1 MATIQRIRQRSGLL
15 VVVVFVALIAFLLG
29 DLFRSGGSKF
39 FGDPN
44 VIGTVN
50 GRDITRQELSQGME
64 ELRAGNPEQYANTTS
79 IQLAN
84 FVWNNIVTE
93 ELLSAELSAAGMSVS
108 EQEIYF
114 DIITNPNIRQ
124 NFAGAN
130 GQFDE
135 NMFKSYIAQVRDNRD
150 ASEQSV
156 EMWTQ
161 WLSFE
166 RAVANQAQNF
176 KYTNAIEKAIFMPAG
191 LAETEINRGDAQHPA
206 QYVYVPYIDVNEDE
220 INVSDEDAKRYF
232 NAHKEDFSQEEGR
245 NIEFINFPLAPSE
258 SDREGVRAELASLS
272 FEWLN
277 VEDDSVFVNQ
287 HSDVRF
293 QSEYY
298 TTTELVGT
306 GLDTLIDGQS
316 VGFQKG
322 PIDLGGAFAVVK
334 LVDRKTVPDSAKA
347 RHILIP
353 FAGATRADASVTRNP
368 QEAKVLAD
376 SLFAYLEGN
385 PSAFESVSEAFSSDV
400 VAKEKGGDLGY
411 FSRGSMAK
419 PFENFCFFRKNGS
432 IGVVPTQ
439 FGWHVIQVTD
449 QKGANDVYKI
459 GQIIRE
465 ILPSDETI
473 QTLYNQASGYAAEA
487 QTAEDYRAL
496 ATEKG
501 FFLRPARN
509 LGRFEEV
516 VSGLGTARR
525 VVRWAWDDDREEGN
539 IGLLE
544 NDGNGYVVV
553 VLTDKLEEGT
563 SPFEMVQAQ
572 CLEAAK
578 KDAKKALVLERLE
591 NASDGAAT
599 IEAVATAAGKE
610 VRTLSFRISQFNIS
624 GVGNEAKVVGT
635 ICGLEPGTL
644 SPVILGEN
652 GAFMAITSPA
662 NPAPQI
668 DYTNMAQNTQR
679 SIRNLVGT
687 QAYKA
692 LQDKAK
698 IEDMRYMMF

>member
-306 GLDTLIDGQS
+306 GLDTLVDGQS

-334 LVDRKTVPDSAKA
+334 LVDRKTVPDSVKA

-432 IGVVPTQ
+432 MGVVPTQ

-473 QTLYNQASGYAAEA
+473 QMLYNQASGYAAEA

-563 SPFEMVQAQ
+563 SSFEMVQAQ

-591 NASDGAAT
+591 NASAGAAT

-652 GAFMAITSPA
+652 GAFVAITSPA

>member
-306 GLDTLIDGQS
+306 GLDTLVDGQS

-334 LVDRKTVPDSAKA
+334 LVDRKTVPDSVKA

-432 IGVVPTQ
+432 MGVVPTQ

-563 SPFEMVQAQ
+563 SSFEMVQAQ

-591 NASDGAAT
+591 NATAGAAN

-652 GAFMAITSPA
+652 GAFVAITSPA

-668 DYTNMAQNTQR
+668 DYANMAQNTQR

>member
-306 GLDTLIDGQS
+306 GLDTLVDGQS

-334 LVDRKTVPDSAKA
+334 LVDRKIVPDSVKA

-432 IGVVPTQ
+432 MGVVPTQ

-563 SPFEMVQAQ
+563 SSFEMVQAQ

-591 NASDGAAT
+591 NASAGAAT

-652 GAFMAITSPA
+652 GAFVAITSPA

-668 DYTNMAQNTQR
+668 DYANMAQNTQR

>member
-306 GLDTLIDGQS
+306 GLDTLVDGQS

-376 SLFAYLEGN
+376 SLFAYIEGN

-432 IGVVPTQ
+432 MGVVPTQ

-449 QKGANDVYKI
+449 QKGENDVYKI

-591 NASDGAAT
+591 NASEGAAT

>member
-1 MATIQRIRQRSGLL
+1 M
-15 VVVVFVALIAFLLG
+15 VFVALIAFLLG

-44 VIGTVN
+44 IIGTVN
-50 GRDITRQELSQGME
+50 GRDITRLELSQGME
-64 ELRAGNPEQYANTTS
+64 ELRSGNPEQYANTSS

-84 FVWNNIVTE
+84 FVWNNIITE
-93 ELLSAELSAAGMSVS
+93 ELLSAELGAAGMSVS

-114 DIITNPNIRQ
+114 DIIMNPNIRQ

-135 NMFKSYIAQVRDNRD
+135 NMFKSYIAQVRENRD

-272 FEWLN
+272 FEWLD

-306 GLDTLIDGQS
+306 GLDTLVDGQS

-334 LVDRKTVPDSAKA
+334 LVDRKTVPDSVKA

-432 IGVVPTQ
+432 MGVVPTQ

-553 VLTDKLEEGT
+553 VLTDKLAEGT

-591 NASDGAAT
+591 NASAGAAT

-644 SPVILGEN
+644 SPIILGEN
-652 GAFMAITSPA
+652 GAFVAITSPA

>member
-306 GLDTLIDGQS
+306 GLDTLVDGQS

-334 LVDRKTVPDSAKA
+334 LVDRKTVPDSVKA

-432 IGVVPTQ
+432 MGVVPTQ

-449 QKGANDVYKI
+449 QNGANDVYKI

-563 SPFEMVQAQ
+563 SSFEMVQAQ

-591 NASDGAAT
+591 NASAGAAT

-652 GAFMAITSPA
+652 GAFVAITSPA

-668 DYTNMAQNTQR
+668 DYANMAQNTQR

>member
-306 GLDTLIDGQS
+306 GLDTLVDGQS

-449 QKGANDVYKI
+449 QKGENDVYKI

-652 GAFMAITSPA
+652 GAFVAITSPA

>member
-232 NAHKEDFSQEEGR
+232 NAHREDFSQEEGR

-306 GLDTLIDGQS
+306 GLDTLVDGQS

-334 LVDRKTVPDSAKA
+334 LVDRKTVPDSVKA

-449 QKGANDVYKI
+449 QKGENDVYKI

-563 SPFEMVQAQ
+563 SSFEMVQAQ

-591 NASDGAAT
+591 NASAGAAT

-652 GAFMAITSPA
+652 GAFVAITSPA

-668 DYTNMAQNTQR
+668 DYANMAQNTQR

>member
-44 VIGTVN
+44 IIGTVN
-50 GRDITRQELSQGME
+50 GRDITRLELSQGME
-64 ELRAGNPEQYANTTS
+64 ELRSGNPEQYANTSS

-114 DIITNPNIRQ
+114 DIIMNPNIRQ

-135 NMFKSYIAQVRDNRD
+135 NMFKSYIAQVRENRD

-161 WLSFE
+161 WLAFE

-176 KYTNAIEKAIFMPAG
+176 KYTNAIEKAIFMPTG
-191 LAETEINRGDAQHPA
+191 LAEAEIKRGDAQHPA

-220 INVSDEDAKRYF
+220 IAVTDEDAKRYY
-232 NAHKEDFSQEEGR
+232 NANKADFEQEEGR

-258 SDREGVRAELASLS
+258 PDREAVRAELATLSLGWMN
-272 FEWLN
+272 E
-277 VEDDSVFVNQ
+277 EDDSVFVNL

-298 TTTELVGT
+298 TVTELVGT
-306 GLDTLIDGQS
+306 GLDTLVDGQS
-316 VGFQKG
+316 VGYQKG

-334 LVDRKTVPDSAKA
+334 LVDRKIVPDSAQA

-353 FAGATRADASVTRNP
+353 FAGATRADASITRNP

-376 SLFAYLEGN
+376 SLYAYLEEN
-385 PSAFESVSEAFSSDV
+385 PSAFESVSEEFSADI

-411 FSRGSMAK
+411 FSRGEMAK
-419 PFENFCFFRKNGS
+419 PFENFCFFKKNGS
-432 IGVVPTQ
+432 MGVVPTQ
-439 FGWHVIQVTD
+439 FGWHVIQVTN
-449 QKGANDVYKI
+449 QKGSNDVYKI

-465 ILPSDETI
+465 ILPSEATI
-473 QTLYNQASGYAAEA
+473 QDLYNQASGYAAEA
-487 QTAEDYRAL
+487 QTAEDYRVL
-496 ATEKG
+496 ASEKG

-516 VSGLGTARR
+516 VSGLGAARR
-525 VVRWAWDDDREEGN
+525 VVRWAWDEDREEGN

-544 NDGNGYVVV
+544 NDGKGYVVV
-553 VLTDKLEEGT
+553 VLTDKLNEGT
-563 SPFEMVQAQ
+563 ASFELVQAQ

-578 KDAKKALVLERLE
+578 KDAKKAVITERLE
-591 NASDGAAT
+591 NVLSEAST
-599 IEAVATAAGKE
+599 IEAVAAATGKE
-610 VRTLSFRISQFNIS
+610 LRTLSFRISQFNIA
-624 GVGNEAKVVGT
+624 GVGNEAAVVGT
-635 ICGLEPGTL
+635 ICGLEPGSL
-644 SPVILGEN
+644 SGVITGDN
-652 GAFMAITSPA
+652 GAFVAITSPA
-662 NPAPQI
+662 TPAPAI
-668 DYTNMAQNTQR
+668 DYSNMAQNTQR

-692 LQDKAK
+692 LEEKAK

>member
-44 VIGTVN
+44 IIGTVN

-64 ELRAGNPEQYANTTS
+64 ELRAGNPEQYANTSS

-93 ELLSAELSAAGMSVS
+93 ELLSAELSAAGMTVS
-108 EQEIYF
+108 QQELYF

-161 WLSFE
+161 WLAFE

-176 KYTNAIEKAIFMPAG
+176 KYTNAIEKAIFMPTG
-191 LAETEINRGDAQHPA
+191 LAEAEIKRGDAQHPA

-220 INVSDEDAKRYF
+220 IAVTDEDAKRYY
-232 NAHKEDFSQEEGR
+232 NANKADFEQEEGR

-258 SDREGVRAELASLS
+258 SDREAVRAELATLSL
-272 FEWLN
+272 EWMN
-277 VEDDSVFVNQ
+277 QEDDSVFVNL

-298 TTTELVGT
+298 TITELVGT
-306 GLDTLIDGQS
+306 GLDTLVDGQS

-334 LVDRKTVPDSAKA
+334 LVDRKIVPDSVKA

-353 FAGATRADASVTRNP
+353 FAGATRADASITRNP
-368 QEAKVLAD
+368 QEARVLAD
-376 SLFAYLEGN
+376 SLFAYLEEN
-385 PSAFESVSEAFSSDV
+385 PSAFEAVSEAFSSDI

-419 PFENFCFFRKNGS
+419 PFENFCFFKKNGS
-432 IGVVPTQ
+432 MGVVPTQ

-449 QKGANDVYKI
+449 QKGSNDVYKI

-465 ILPSDETI
+465 ILPSEGTI
-473 QTLYNQASGYAAEA
+473 QDLYNQASGYAAEA
-487 QTAEDYRAL
+487 QTAEDYRVL
-496 ATEKG
+496 ASDKG

-516 VSGLGTARR
+516 VSGLGAARR
-525 VVRWAWDDDREEGN
+525 VVRWAWDEEREEGN

-544 NDGNGYVVV
+544 NDGKGYVVV
-553 VLTDKLEEGT
+553 VLTDKLNEGT
-563 SPFEMVQAQ
+563 TSFELVQGQ

-578 KDAKKALVLERLE
+578 KDAKKALITERLE
-591 NASDGAAT
+591 NALTGAST
-599 IEAVATAAGKE
+599 IEEVAAAAGKE
-610 VRTLSFRISQFNIS
+610 VRTLSFRISQFNIA
-624 GVGNEAKVVGT
+624 GVGNEAAVVGT
-635 ICGLEPGTL
+635 ICGLEPGSL
-644 SPVILGEN
+644 SGVITGEN
-652 GAFMAITSPA
+652 GAFVAITSPA
-662 NPAPQI
+662 TPAPVL
-668 DYTNMAQNTQR
+668 DYSNMAQNTQR

-692 LQDKAK
+692 LEEKAK

>member
-272 FEWLN
+272 FEWLD

-306 GLDTLIDGQS
+306 GLDTLVDGQS

-334 LVDRKTVPDSAKA
+334 LVDRKTVPDSVKA

-432 IGVVPTQ
+432 MGVVPTQ

-563 SPFEMVQAQ
+563 SSFEMVQAQ

-591 NASDGAAT
+591 NASAGAAT

-610 VRTLSFRISQFNIS
+610 VRTLSFRIFQFNIS

-652 GAFMAITSPA
+652 GAFVAITSPA

>member
-44 VIGTVN
+44 IIGTVN
-50 GRDITRQELSQGME
+50 GRDITRLELSQGME
-64 ELRAGNPEQYANTTS
+64 ELRAGNPEQYANTSS

-93 ELLSAELSAAGMSVS
+93 ELLSAELSAAGMTVS
-108 EQEIYF
+108 QQELYF

-161 WLSFE
+161 WLAFE

-176 KYTNAIEKAIFMPAG
+176 KYTNAIEKAIFMPTG
-191 LAETEINRGDAQHPA
+191 LAEAEIKRGDAQHPA

-220 INVSDEDAKRYF
+220 IAVTDEDAKRYY
-232 NAHKEDFSQEEGR
+232 NANKEDFDQEEGR

-258 SDREGVRAELASLS
+258 SDREAVRAELATLSL
-272 FEWLN
+272 EWMN
-277 VEDDSVFVNQ
+277 QEDDSVFVNL

-298 TTTELVGT
+298 TITELVGT
-306 GLDTLIDGQS
+306 GLDTLVDGQS

-334 LVDRKTVPDSAKA
+334 LVDRKIVPDSVKA

-353 FAGATRADASVTRNP
+353 FAGATRADASITRNP
-368 QEAKVLAD
+368 QEARVLAD
-376 SLFAYLEGN
+376 SLFAYLEEN
-385 PSAFESVSEAFSSDV
+385 PSAFEAVSEAFSSDI

-419 PFENFCFFRKNGS
+419 PFENFCFFKKNGS
-432 IGVVPTQ
+432 MGVVPTQ

-449 QKGANDVYKI
+449 QKGSNDVYKI

-465 ILPSDETI
+465 ILPSEGTI
-473 QTLYNQASGYAAEA
+473 QDLYNQASGYAAEA
-487 QTAEDYRAL
+487 QTAEDYRVL
-496 ATEKG
+496 ASDKG

-516 VSGLGTARR
+516 VSGLGAARR
-525 VVRWAWDDDREEGN
+525 VVRWAWDEEREEGN

-544 NDGNGYVVV
+544 NDGKGYVVV
-553 VLTDKLEEGT
+553 VLTDKLNEGT
-563 SPFEMVQAQ
+563 TSFELVQGQ

-578 KDAKKALVLERLE
+578 KDAKKALITERLE
-591 NASDGAAT
+591 NALTGAST
-599 IEAVATAAGKE
+599 IEEVAAAAGKE
-610 VRTLSFRISQFNIS
+610 VRTLSFRISQFNIA
-624 GVGNEAKVVGT
+624 GVGNESAVVGT
-635 ICGLEPGTL
+635 ICGLEPGSL
-644 SPVILGEN
+644 SGVITGEN
-652 GAFMAITSPA
+652 GAFVAITSPA
-662 NPAPQI
+662 TPAPVL
-668 DYTNMAQNTQR
+668 DYSNMAQNTQR

-692 LQDKAK
+692 LEEKAK

>member
-272 FEWLN
+272 FEWLD

-306 GLDTLIDGQS
+306 GLDTLVDGQS

-334 LVDRKTVPDSAKA
+334 LVDRKTVPDSVKA

-432 IGVVPTQ
+432 MGVVPTQ

-473 QTLYNQASGYAAEA
+473 QMLYNQASGYAAEA

-563 SPFEMVQAQ
+563 SSFEMVQAQ

-591 NASDGAAT
+591 NASAGAAT

-652 GAFMAITSPA
+652 GAFVAITSPA

>member
-64 ELRAGNPEQYANTTS
+64 ELCAGNPEQYANTTS

-306 GLDTLIDGQS
+306 GLDTLVDGQS

-334 LVDRKTVPDSAKA
+334 LVDRKTVPDSVKA

-432 IGVVPTQ
+432 MGVVPTQ

-563 SPFEMVQAQ
+563 SSFEMVQAQ

-591 NASDGAAT
+591 NASAGAAT

-652 GAFMAITSPA
+652 GAFVAITSPA

-668 DYTNMAQNTQR
+668 DYANMAQNTQR

>member
-44 VIGTVN
+44 IIGTVN
-50 GRDITRQELSQGME
+50 GRDITRLELSQGME
-64 ELRAGNPEQYANTTS
+64 ELRAGNPEQYANTSS

-93 ELLSAELSAAGMSVS
+93 ELLSAELSAAGMTVS
-108 EQEIYF
+108 QQELYF

-150 ASEQSV
+150 ASEQSI
-156 EMWTQ
+156 EMCTQ
-161 WLSFE
+161 WLAFE

-176 KYTNAIEKAIFMPAG
+176 KYTNAIEKAIFMPTG
-191 LAETEINRGDAQHPA
+191 LAEAEIKRGDAQHPA

-220 INVSDEDAKRYF
+220 IAVTDEDAKRYY
-232 NAHKEDFSQEEGR
+232 NANKEDFDQEEGR

-258 SDREGVRAELASLS
+258 SDREAVRAELATLSL
-272 FEWLN
+272 EWMN
-277 VEDDSVFVNQ
+277 QEDDSVFVNL

-298 TTTELVGT
+298 TITELVGT
-306 GLDTLIDGQS
+306 GLDTLVDGQS

-334 LVDRKTVPDSAKA
+334 LVDRKIVPDSVKA

-353 FAGATRADASVTRNP
+353 FAGATRADASITRNP
-368 QEAKVLAD
+368 QEARVLAD
-376 SLFAYLEGN
+376 SLFAYLEEN
-385 PSAFESVSEAFSSDV
+385 PSAFEAVSEAFSSDI

-419 PFENFCFFRKNGS
+419 PFENFCFFKKNGS
-432 IGVVPTQ
+432 MGVVPTQ

-449 QKGANDVYKI
+449 QKGSNDVYKI

-465 ILPSDETI
+465 ILTSEGTI
-473 QTLYNQASGYAAEA
+473 QDLYNQASGYAAEA
-487 QTAEDYRAL
+487 QTAEDYRVL
-496 ATEKG
+496 ASDKG

-516 VSGLGTARR
+516 VSGLGAARR
-525 VVRWAWDDDREEGN
+525 VVRWAWDEEREEGN

-544 NDGNGYVVV
+544 NDGKGYVVV
-553 VLTDKLEEGT
+553 VLTDKLNEGT
-563 SPFEMVQAQ
+563 TSFELVQGQ

-578 KDAKKALVLERLE
+578 KDAKKALITERLE
-591 NASDGAAT
+591 NALTGAST
-599 IEAVATAAGKE
+599 IEEVAAAAGKE
-610 VRTLSFRISQFNIS
+610 VRTLSFRISQFNIA
-624 GVGNEAKVVGT
+624 GVGNESAVVGT
-635 ICGLEPGTL
+635 ICGLEPGSL
-644 SPVILGEN
+644 SGVITGEN
-652 GAFMAITSPA
+652 GAFVAITSPA
-662 NPAPQI
+662 TPAPVL
-668 DYTNMAQNTQR
+668 DYSNMAQNTQR

-692 LQDKAK
+692 LEEKAK

>member
-306 GLDTLIDGQS
+306 GLDTLVDGQS

-449 QKGANDVYKI
+449 QKGENDVYKI

-578 KDAKKALVLERLE
+578 KDGKKALVLERLE
-591 NASDGAAT
+591 NASEGAAT

>member
-1 MATIQRIRQRSGLL
+1 M
-15 VVVVFVALIAFLLG
+15 VFVALIAFLLG

-272 FEWLN
+272 FEWLD

-306 GLDTLIDGQS
+306 GLDTLVDGQS

-334 LVDRKTVPDSAKA
+334 LVDRKTVPDSVKA

-385 PSAFESVSEAFSSDV
+385 PSAFESVSEEFSSDV

-432 IGVVPTQ
+432 MGVVPTQ

-449 QKGANDVYKI
+449 QKGENDVYKI

-563 SPFEMVQAQ
+563 SSFEMVQAQ

-591 NASDGAAT
+591 NASQGAAT

-652 GAFMAITSPA
+652 GAFVAITSPA

-668 DYTNMAQNTQR
+668 DYANMAQNTQR

-687 QAYKA
+687 QAYNA

>member
-232 NAHKEDFSQEEGR
+232 NAHREDFSQEEGR

-272 FEWLN
+272 FEWLD

-306 GLDTLIDGQS
+306 GLDTLVDGQS

-334 LVDRKTVPDSAKA
+334 LVDRKTVPDSVKA

-432 IGVVPTQ
+432 MGVVPTQ

-563 SPFEMVQAQ
+563 SSFEMVQTQ

-591 NASDGAAT
+591 NASAGAAT

-652 GAFMAITSPA
+652 GAFVAITSPA

-668 DYTNMAQNTQR
+668 DYANMAQNTQR

>member
-44 VIGTVN
+44 IIGTVN
-50 GRDITRQELSQGME
+50 GRDITRLELSQGME
-64 ELRAGNPEQYANTTS
+64 ELRAGNPEQYANTSS

-93 ELLSAELSAAGMSVS
+93 ELLSAELSAAGMTVS
-108 EQEIYF
+108 QQELYF

-161 WLSFE
+161 WLAFE

-176 KYTNAIEKAIFMPAG
+176 KYTNAIEKAIFMPTG
-191 LAETEINRGDAQHPA
+191 LAEAEIKRGDAQHPA

-220 INVSDEDAKRYF
+220 IAVTDEDAKRYY
-232 NAHKEDFSQEEGR
+232 NANKEDFDQEEGR

-258 SDREGVRAELASLS
+258 SDREAVRAELATLSL
-272 FEWLN
+272 EWMN
-277 VEDDSVFVNQ
+277 QEDDSVFVNL

-298 TTTELVGT
+298 TITELVGT
-306 GLDTLIDGQS
+306 GLDTLVDGQS

-334 LVDRKTVPDSAKA
+334 LVDRKIVPDSVQA

-353 FAGATRADASVTRNP
+353 FAGATRADASITRNP
-368 QEAKVLAD
+368 QEARVLAD
-376 SLFAYLEGN
+376 SLFAYLEEN
-385 PSAFESVSEAFSSDV
+385 PSAFESVSEAFSSDI

-419 PFENFCFFRKNGS
+419 PFENFCFFKKNGS
-432 IGVVPTQ
+432 MGVVPTQ

-449 QKGANDVYKI
+449 QKGSNDVYKI

-465 ILPSDETI
+465 ILPSEGTI
-473 QTLYNQASGYAAEA
+473 QDLYNQASGYAAEA
-487 QTAEDYRAL
+487 QTAEDYRVL
-496 ATEKG
+496 ASDKG

-516 VSGLGTARR
+516 VSGLGAARR
-525 VVRWAWDDDREEGN
+525 VVRWAWDEEREEGN

-544 NDGNGYVVV
+544 NDGKGYVVV
-553 VLTDKLEEGT
+553 VLTDKLNEGT
-563 SPFEMVQAQ
+563 TSFELVQGQ

-578 KDAKKALVLERLE
+578 KDAKKALITERLE
-591 NASDGAAT
+591 NALTGAST
-599 IEAVATAAGKE
+599 IEEVAAAAGKE
-610 VRTLSFRISQFNIS
+610 VRTLSFRISQFNIA
-624 GVGNEAKVVGT
+624 GVGNEAAVVGT
-635 ICGLEPGTL
+635 ICGLEPGSL
-644 SPVILGEN
+644 SGVITGEN
-652 GAFMAITSPA
+652 GAFVAITSPA
-662 NPAPQI
+662 TPAPVI
-668 DYTNMAQNTQR
+668 DYSNMAQNTQR

-692 LQDKAK
+692 LEEKAK

>member
-1 MATIQRIRQRSGLL
+1 
-15 VVVVFVALIAFLLG
+15 
-29 DLFRSGGSKF
+29 
-39 FGDPN
+39 
-44 VIGTVN
+44 
-50 GRDITRQELSQGME
+50 
-64 ELRAGNPEQYANTTS
+64 
-79 IQLAN
+79 
-84 FVWNNIVTE
+84 
-93 ELLSAELSAAGMSVS
+93 LSAAGMSVS

-232 NAHKEDFSQEEGR
+232 NAHREDFSQEEGR

-272 FEWLN
+272 FEWLD

-306 GLDTLIDGQS
+306 GLDTLVDGQS

-334 LVDRKTVPDSAKA
+334 LVDRKTVPDSVKA

-432 IGVVPTQ
+432 MGVVPTQ

-563 SPFEMVQAQ
+563 SSFEMVQTQ

-591 NASDGAAT
+591 NASAGAAT
-599 IEAVATAAGKE
+599 IEAVGTAAGKE

-652 GAFMAITSPA
+652 GAFVAITSPA

-668 DYTNMAQNTQR
+668 DYANMAQNTQR

>member
-272 FEWLN
+272 FEWLD

-306 GLDTLIDGQS
+306 GLDTLVDGQS

-334 LVDRKTVPDSAKA
+334 LVDRKTVPDSVKA

-432 IGVVPTQ
+432 MGVVPTQ

-563 SPFEMVQAQ
+563 SSFEMVQAQ

-591 NASDGAAT
+591 NASAGAAT

-652 GAFMAITSPA
+652 GAFVAITSPA

-668 DYTNMAQNTQR
+668 DYANMAQNTQR

>member
-272 FEWLN
+272 FEWLD

-306 GLDTLIDGQS
+306 GLDTLVDGQS
-316 VGFQKG
+316 VGCQKG
-322 PIDLGGAFAVVK
+322 PIDSGGAFAVVK
-334 LVDRKTVPDSAKA
+334 LVDRKTVPDSVKA

-432 IGVVPTQ
+432 MGVVPTQ

-525 VVRWAWDDDREEGN
+525 VVRRAWDDDREEGN

-563 SPFEMVQAQ
+563 SSFEMVQAQ

-591 NASDGAAT
+591 NASAGAAT

-652 GAFMAITSPA
+652 GAFVAITSPA

-668 DYTNMAQNTQR
+668 DYANMAQNTQR

>member
-306 GLDTLIDGQS
+306 GLDTLVDGQS

-334 LVDRKTVPDSAKA
+334 LVDRKTVPDSVKA

-432 IGVVPTQ
+432 MGVVPTQ

-487 QTAEDYRAL
+487 QTTEDYRAL

-563 SPFEMVQAQ
+563 SSFEMVQAQ

-591 NASDGAAT
+591 NASAGAAT

-652 GAFMAITSPA
+652 GAFVAITSPA

>member
-232 NAHKEDFSQEEGR
+232 NAHREDFSQEEGR

-272 FEWLN
+272 FEWLD

-306 GLDTLIDGQS
+306 GLDTLVDGQS

-334 LVDRKTVPDSAKA
+334 LVDRKTVPDSVKA

-432 IGVVPTQ
+432 MGVVPTQ

-563 SPFEMVQAQ
+563 SSFEMVQAQ

-591 NASDGAAT
+591 NASAGAAT

-652 GAFMAITSPA
+652 GAFVAITSPA

>member
-44 VIGTVN
+44 IIGTVN
-50 GRDITRQELSQGME
+50 GRDITRLELSQGME
-64 ELRAGNPEQYANTTS
+64 ELRAGNPEQYANTSS

-93 ELLSAELSAAGMSVS
+93 ELLSAELSAAGMTVS
-108 EQEIYF
+108 QQELYF

-161 WLSFE
+161 WLAFE

-176 KYTNAIEKAIFMPAG
+176 KYTNAIEKAIFMPTG
-191 LAETEINRGDAQHPA
+191 LAEAEIKRGDAQHPA

-220 INVSDEDAKRYF
+220 IAVTDEDAKRYY
-232 NAHKEDFSQEEGR
+232 NANKEDFDQEEGR

-258 SDREGVRAELASLS
+258 SDREAVRAELATLSL
-272 FEWLN
+272 EWMN
-277 VEDDSVFVNQ
+277 QEDDSVFVNL

-298 TTTELVGT
+298 TITELVGT
-306 GLDTLIDGQS
+306 GLDTLVDGQS

-334 LVDRKTVPDSAKA
+334 LVDRKIVPDSVKA

-353 FAGATRADASVTRNP
+353 FAGATRADASITRNP
-368 QEAKVLAD
+368 QEARVLAD
-376 SLFAYLEGN
+376 SLFAYLEEN
-385 PSAFESVSEAFSSDV
+385 PSAFESVSEAFSSDI

-419 PFENFCFFRKNGS
+419 PFENFCFFKKNGS
-432 IGVVPTQ
+432 MGVVPTQ

-449 QKGANDVYKI
+449 QKGSNDVYKI

-465 ILPSDETI
+465 ILPSEGTI
-473 QTLYNQASGYAAEA
+473 QDLYNQASGYAAEA
-487 QTAEDYRAL
+487 QTAEDYRVL
-496 ATEKG
+496 ASDKG

-516 VSGLGTARR
+516 VSGLGAARR
-525 VVRWAWDDDREEGN
+525 VVRWAWDEEREEGN

-544 NDGNGYVVV
+544 NDGKGYVVV
-553 VLTDKLEEGT
+553 VLTDKLNEGT
-563 SPFEMVQAQ
+563 TSFELVQGQ

-578 KDAKKALVLERLE
+578 KDAKKALITERLE
-591 NASDGAAT
+591 NALTGAST
-599 IEAVATAAGKE
+599 IEEVAAAAGKE
-610 VRTLSFRISQFNIS
+610 VRTLSFRISQFNIA
-624 GVGNEAKVVGT
+624 GVGNEAAVVGT
-635 ICGLEPGTL
+635 ICGLEPGSL
-644 SPVILGEN
+644 SGVITGEN
-652 GAFMAITSPA
+652 GAFVAITSPA
-662 NPAPQI
+662 TPAPVL
-668 DYTNMAQNTQR
+668 DYSNMAQNTQR

-692 LQDKAK
+692 LEEKAK

>member
-306 GLDTLIDGQS
+306 GLDTLVDGQS

-334 LVDRKTVPDSAKA
+334 LVDRKTVPDSVKA

-400 VAKEKGGDLGY
+400 VAKDKGGDLGY

-432 IGVVPTQ
+432 MGVVPTQ

-487 QTAEDYRAL
+487 QTTEDYRAL

-563 SPFEMVQAQ
+563 SSFEMVQTQ

-591 NASDGAAT
+591 NASAGAAT

-652 GAFMAITSPA
+652 GAFVAITSPA

-668 DYTNMAQNTQR
+668 DYANMAQNTQR

>member
-272 FEWLN
+272 FEWLD

-306 GLDTLIDGQS
+306 GLDTLVDGQS

-334 LVDRKTVPDSAKA
+334 LVDRKTVPDSVKA

-432 IGVVPTQ
+432 MGVVPTQ

-563 SPFEMVQAQ
+563 SSFEMVQAQ

-591 NASDGAAT
+591 NASAGAAT

-652 GAFMAITSPA
+652 GAFVAITSPA

>member
-1 MATIQRIRQRSGLL
+1 M
-15 VVVVFVALIAFLLG
+15 VFVALIAFLLG

-306 GLDTLIDGQS
+306 GLDTLVDGQS

-334 LVDRKTVPDSAKA
+334 LVDRKTVPDSVKA

-432 IGVVPTQ
+432 MGVVPTQ

-563 SPFEMVQAQ
+563 SSFEMVQAQ

-591 NASDGAAT
+591 NASAGAAT

-652 GAFMAITSPA
+652 GAFVAITSPA

>member
-232 NAHKEDFSQEEGR
+232 NAHREDFSQEEGR

-272 FEWLN
+272 FEWLD

-306 GLDTLIDGQS
+306 GLDTLVDGQS

-334 LVDRKTVPDSAKA
+334 LVDRKTVPDSVKA

-432 IGVVPTQ
+432 MGVVPTQ

-553 VLTDKLEEGT
+553 VLTDKLEEGI
-563 SPFEMVQAQ
+563 SSFEMVQTQ

-591 NASDGAAT
+591 NASAGAAT

-652 GAFMAITSPA
+652 GAFVAITSPA

-668 DYTNMAQNTQR
+668 DYANMAQNTQR

>member
-306 GLDTLIDGQS
+306 GLDTLVDGQS

-432 IGVVPTQ
+432 MGVVPTQ

-449 QKGANDVYKI
+449 QNGANDVYKI

-563 SPFEMVQAQ
+563 SSFEMVQAQ

-591 NASDGAAT
+591 NASAGAAT

-652 GAFMAITSPA
+652 GAFVAITSPA

-668 DYTNMAQNTQR
+668 DYANMAQNTQR

>member
-306 GLDTLIDGQS
+306 GLDTLVDGQS

-334 LVDRKTVPDSAKA
+334 LVDRKTVPDSVKA

-385 PSAFESVSEAFSSDV
+385 PSEFESVSEAFSSDV

-432 IGVVPTQ
+432 MGVVPTQ

-563 SPFEMVQAQ
+563 SSFEMVQTQ

-591 NASDGAAT
+591 NASAGAAT

-652 GAFMAITSPA
+652 GAFVAITSPA

-668 DYTNMAQNTQR
+668 DYANMAQNTQR

>member
-272 FEWLN
+272 FEWLD

-306 GLDTLIDGQS
+306 GLDTLVDGQS

-334 LVDRKTVPDSAKA
+334 LVDRKTVPDSVKA

-432 IGVVPTQ
+432 MGVVPTQ

-449 QKGANDVYKI
+449 QKGENDVYKI

-563 SPFEMVQAQ
+563 SSFEMVQAQ

-591 NASDGAAT
+591 NASAGAAT

-652 GAFMAITSPA
+652 GAFVAITSPA

-668 DYTNMAQNTQR
+668 DYANMAQNTQR

>member
-44 VIGTVN
+44 IIGTVN
-50 GRDITRQELSQGME
+50 GRDITRLELSQGME
-64 ELRAGNPEQYANTTS
+64 ELRAGNPEQYANTSS

-93 ELLSAELSAAGMSVS
+93 ELLSAELSAAGMTVS
-108 EQEIYF
+108 QQELYF

-161 WLSFE
+161 WLAFE

-176 KYTNAIEKAIFMPAG
+176 KYTNAIEKAIFMPTG
-191 LAETEINRGDAQHPA
+191 LAEAEIKRGDAQHPA

-220 INVSDEDAKRYF
+220 IAVTDEDAKRYY
-232 NAHKEDFSQEEGR
+232 NANKENFDQEEGR

-258 SDREGVRAELASLS
+258 SDREAVRAELATLSL
-272 FEWLN
+272 EWMN
-277 VEDDSVFVNQ
+277 QEDDSVFVNL

-298 TTTELVGT
+298 TITELVGT
-306 GLDTLIDGQS
+306 GLDTLVDGQS

-334 LVDRKTVPDSAKA
+334 LVDRKIVPDSVQA

-353 FAGATRADASVTRNP
+353 FAGATRADASITRNP
-368 QEAKVLAD
+368 QEARVLAD
-376 SLFAYLEGN
+376 SLFAYLEEN
-385 PSAFESVSEAFSSDV
+385 PSAFESVSEAFSSDI

-419 PFENFCFFRKNGS
+419 PFENFCFFKKNGS
-432 IGVVPTQ
+432 MGVVPTQ

-449 QKGANDVYKI
+449 QKGSNDVYKI

-465 ILPSDETI
+465 ILPSEGTI
-473 QTLYNQASGYAAEA
+473 QDLYNQASGYAAEA
-487 QTAEDYRAL
+487 QTAEDYRVL
-496 ATEKG
+496 ASDKG

-516 VSGLGTARR
+516 VSGLGAARR
-525 VVRWAWDDDREEGN
+525 VVRWAWDEEREEGN

-544 NDGNGYVVV
+544 NDGKGYVVV
-553 VLTDKLEEGT
+553 VLTDKLNEGT
-563 SPFEMVQAQ
+563 TSFELVQGQ

-578 KDAKKALVLERLE
+578 KDAKKALITERLE
-591 NASDGAAT
+591 NALTGAST
-599 IEAVATAAGKE
+599 IEEVAAAAGKE
-610 VRTLSFRISQFNIS
+610 VRTLSFRISQFNIA
-624 GVGNEAKVVGT
+624 GVGNEAAVVGT
-635 ICGLEPGTL
+635 ICGLDPGSL
-644 SPVILGEN
+644 SGVITGEN
-652 GAFMAITSPA
+652 GAFVAITSPA
-662 NPAPQI
+662 TPAPVI
-668 DYTNMAQNTQR
+668 DYSNMAQNTQR

-692 LQDKAK
+692 LEEKAK

>member
-15 VVVVFVALIAFLLG
+15 VVEVFVELIAFLLG

-44 VIGTVN
+44 IIGTVN
-50 GRDITRQELSQGME
+50 DRDITRQELSQGME
-64 ELRAGNPEQYANTTS
+64 ELRAGNPEQYANTSS

-93 ELLSAELSAAGMSVS
+93 ELLAAELNAAGMSVS
-108 EQEIYF
+108 QQELYF

-150 ASEQSV
+150 ATEQSV

-161 WLSFE
+161 WLAFE

-176 KYTNAIEKAIFMPAG
+176 KYTNAIEKAIFMPTG
-191 LAETEINRGDAQHPA
+191 LAEAEIKRGDAQHPA

-220 INVSDEDAKRYF
+220 ISVDDEDAKRYY
-232 NAHKEDFSQEEGR
+232 NANKEDFDQEEGR

-258 SDREGVRAELASLS
+258 SDREAVRAELATLSL
-272 FEWLN
+272 EWMN
-277 VEDDSVFVNQ
+277 EEDDSVFVNL

-298 TTTELVGT
+298 TITELVGT
-306 GLDTLIDGQS
+306 GLDTLVDGQS
-316 VGFQKG
+316 VGYQKG

-334 LVDRKTVPDSAKA
+334 LVDRKIVPDSVQA

-353 FAGATRADASVTRNP
+353 FAGATRAEPSITRNP

-376 SLFAYLEGN
+376 SLFAYLEEN
-385 PSAFESVSEAFSSDV
+385 PSDFESVSQEFSSDI

-411 FSRGSMAK
+411 FSRGAMAK
-419 PFENFCFFRKNGS
+419 PFENFCFFKKNGS
-432 IGVVPTQ
+432 MGVVPTQ

-449 QKGANDVYKI
+449 QKGSDDVYKI

-465 ILPSDETI
+465 IIPSEGTI
-473 QTLYNQASGYAAEA
+473 QDLYNQASGYAAEA

-496 ATEKG
+496 ASEKG
-501 FFLRPARN
+501 FSLRPARN

-525 VVRWAWDDDREEGN
+525 VVRWAWDEEREEGN

-544 NDGNGYVVV
+544 NDGKGYVVV
-553 VLTDKLEEGT
+553 VLTDKLNEGT
-563 SPFEMVQAQ
+563 TSFDLVQGQ

-578 KDAKKALVLERLE
+578 KEAKKALITERLE
-591 NASDGAAT
+591 NALTGAST
-599 IEAVATAAGKE
+599 IEAVAEAAGKE
-610 VRTLSFRISQFNIS
+610 VRTLSFRISQFNIA
-624 GVGNEAKVVGT
+624 GVGNEAAVVGT
-635 ICGLEPGTL
+635 ICGLEPGSL
-644 SPVILGEN
+644 SGVITGDN
-652 GAFMAITSPA
+652 GAFIAITSPA
-662 NPAPQI
+662 TPAPAI

-692 LQDKAK
+692 LEEKAK